1 MRANI
6 RDCKGWCIVTVGCV
20 SFRGVGDESWLRVF
34 DGGAK
39 EKTKEKER
47 ERERVENT
55 SEYKP
60 QIPRD
65 RGVTTLL
72 LHHPT
77 PTVIIAAAPGKE
89 NRG

>member
-6 RDCKGWCIVTVGCV
+6 RDCKEWCIVTVGCV

-47 ERERVENT
+47 ERERESRKCVDNEL
-55 SEYKP
+55 ERMIVYM
-60 QIPRD
+60 RMC
-65 RGVTTLL
+65 V
-72 LHHPT
+72 
-77 PTVIIAAAPGKE
+77 
-89 NRG
+89 

>member
-6 RDCKGWCIVTVGCV
+6 RDCKEWFIVTVGCG

-47 ERERVENT
+47 ERERE
-55 SEYKP
+55 
-60 QIPRD
+60 
-65 RGVTTLL
+65 
-72 LHHPT
+72 
-77 PTVIIAAAPGKE
+77 
-89 NRG
+89 